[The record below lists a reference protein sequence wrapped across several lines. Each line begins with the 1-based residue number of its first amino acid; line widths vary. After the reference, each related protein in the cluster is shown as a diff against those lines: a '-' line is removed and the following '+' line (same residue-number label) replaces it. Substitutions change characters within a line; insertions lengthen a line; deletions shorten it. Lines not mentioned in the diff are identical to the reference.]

1 MMEPSATSADLP
13 RLVRG
18 MTAALAHRGPDG
30 ADDWVDPAAGLALG
44 HRRLAVIDL
53 SPGGNQPRVSANG
66 RYVVTYNG
74 EIYNHRDLRAAL
86 AQSGI
91 ICHSRSDVE
100 VLVEACALWGVEA
113 TAKRLSGMFAFA
125 LWDREERALSLV
137 RDPLGVKPL
146 YWGRVGTALLF
157 GSELKALATYPG
169 WAPEIDRDAL
179 AAYFRHNYVPA
190 PRTVYR
196 GIFKLEPGHQL
207 VFRRGQAERMRHY
220 WDAEALAGDA
230 ARLSDGEA
238 TDRLE
243 ALLRDAVGA
252 QMMADVPLGAF
263 LSGGIDSSTVVA
275 LMQAQST
282 RRVKTFT
289 LGFRAAGYD
298 EAPAARAVAAHLGT
312 EHTELYV
319 GADEARRLIPRIA
332 DWFDEPF
339 ADSSQI
345 PTYLVAEMTRR
356 HVTVALSG
364 DGGDEVFGGYNRYR
378 LAAGLS
384 RGLRL
389 FPLPLRSAT
398 AAALSALPPAAWDAL
413 SRAIP
418 ARWRPRQSGDKL
430 HKIAAILT
438 LRDEDAIYRRLVS
451 QWQDP
456 ERLVIGAREHGGA
469 LWNGTLA
476 KSIPDF
482 LARMQY
488 LDLVTYLPDDILTK
502 VDRTSM
508 AVSLEARV
516 PLLDPRVVT
525 FGAQLRPRQKIR
537 RGRGKWLLRQVL
549 YRYVPPSLVERPKTG
564 FGIPL
569 DEWLRGPLRC
579 WAEDLLSEARLR
591 SDGLLDPSLVRMAW
605 QDHLSGRRNT
615 HYPLWCVLM
624 FQEWQSRWLG
634 ARGAQG
640 QSP

>member
-1 MMEPSATSADLP
+1 MLDPSATSADLP
-13 RLVRG
+13 RLVLG
-18 MTAALAHRGPDG
+18 MTTALAHRGPDG

-44 HRRLAVIDL
+44 HRRLAIVDL
-53 SPGGNQPRVSANG
+53 SPGGNQPRISASG
-66 RYVVTYNG
+66 RYVITYNG
-74 EIYNHRDLRAAL
+74 EIYNYRDLRVAL

-91 ICHSRSDVE
+91 SCHSRSDVE
-100 VLVEACALWGVEA
+100 VLVEACAFWGVEA
-113 TAKRLSGMFAFA
+113 TAQRLNGMFAFA
-125 LWDREERALSLV
+125 LWDRQERALTLV

-146 YWGRVGTALLF
+146 YWGRVGSALLF

-196 GIFKLEPGHQL
+196 GIFKLEPGHLL
-207 VFRRGQAERMRHY
+207 VLRRGEAERMSRY
-220 WDAEALAGDA
+220 WDAESLQGDA
-230 ARLSDGEA
+230 ASLSDGE
-238 TDRLE
+238 TTERLD

-282 RRVKTFT
+282 RRVQTFT

-389 FPLPLRSAT
+389 CPLPLRSAA

-418 ARWRPRQSGDKL
+418 ARWRPPQSGDTL

-438 LRDEDAIYRRLVS
+438 LRDDDAIYRRLVS

-456 ERLVIGAREHGGA
+456 ERLVIGAREHESA

-476 KSIPDF
+476 KRVPDF

-516 PLLDPRVVT
+516 PLLDPRVVA
-525 FGAQLRPRQKIR
+525 FGARLRPRQKIR

-569 DEWLRGPLRC
+569 DEWLRGPLRG

-591 SDGLLDPSLVRMAW
+591 SDGILDPPVIRMAW

-624 FQEWQSRWLG
+624 FQEWQSRWCG
-634 ARGAQG
+634 ARGA
-640 QSP
+640 